1 MSEKVLIV
9 PCSGIGKTYGSVA
22 REAAYIAVEELRP
35 AKTEIAPLSLIVLG
49 DEATAERVRCYPAVT
64 IDGCKLACA
73 SKMVAETGGRVAAGL
88 TVLDTYRQH
97 RDLKP
102 QGISQLNDKGLELA
116 HVLAEE
122 IAAQADRA
130 LDGKEEEHA

>member
-22 REAAYIAVEELRP
+22 REAAYITVEELRP
-35 AKTEIAPLSLIVLG
+35 AETEIAPLSLIVLG
-49 DEATAERVRCYPAVT
+49 DEATAERVRRYPAVT

-73 SKMVAETGGRVAAGL
+73 SKMVAETGGHVAAGL

-116 HVLAEE
+116 RVLAEE